1 LPKNIAK
8 IIGGSGFMKVS
19 ITAKDKASGIGP
31 RPLGRIAVLLATL
44 FCVLG
49 ASVVAFSQ
57 EARGDENYAVFVSQR
72 NGAAEL
78 YLLDLSTH
86 QVSQLTNT
94 GRGHLTPAIAANRA
108 IVFASRE
115 GSNYELFSG
124 SLATAWRTRRPTI
137 TGLNR
142 LTINTSDET
151 GTSISREGTMMAFVS
166 GNGIEVM
173 TAGGTG
179 RQLAIPANDQY
190 SDFAPAISPDGARIA
205 FVSNR
210 AGAYD
215 VWLYTQASGSFR
227 QLTQNAKAA
236 GGLGWSADGRQI
248 VFNMTTDNDTS
259 GIAMADTETGSFRV
273 LTSKG
278 DFNGSLSARGDRMLF
293 TSTRDGDAEIYL
305 LNVGSG
311 SVERL
316 TSSAG
321 ADDGAVFVAE
331 PIRPSPPTRQP

>member
-1 LPKNIAK
+1 A
-8 IIGGSGFMKVS
+8 S
-19 ITAKDKASGIGP
+19 IVVFGQ
-31 RPLGRIAVLLATL
+31 
-44 FCVLG
+44 G
-49 ASVVAFSQ
+49 AQ
-57 EARGDENYAVFVSQR
+57 EARGDENYAIFVSQR

-78 YLLDLSTH
+78 YLIDLGTH

-94 GRGHLTPAIAANRA
+94 GRGHLTPSIASNSAGRS

-124 SLATAWRTRRPTI
+124 NLGTAWRTRRPVI

-142 LTINTSDET
+142 LTTNTSDEI
-151 GTSISREGTMMAFVS
+151 GTSITREGETIAFVS

-173 TAGGTG
+173 TAGSGG
-179 RQLAIPANDQY
+179 RQLAVPARDESN
-190 SDFAPAISPDGARIA
+190 DFAPAISPDGARIA

-210 AGAYD
+210 TGDYD
-215 VWLYTQASGSFR
+215 IWLYTKATGDVS
-227 QLTQNAKAA
+227 QLTRSAKA
-236 GGLGWSADGRQI
+236 GGGVSWSADGRRI
-248 VFNMTTDNDTS
+248 VFNTTATDNDAS
-259 GIAMADTETGSFRV
+259 GVAMADAETGAFRV
-273 LTSKG
+273 LTNQG

-293 TSTRDGDAEIYL
+293 TSTRDGDAELYM

-316 TSSAG
+316 TISAG

-331 PIRPSPPTRQP
+331 PVRSGPPLRRP